1 MKRPVHWVFNNT
13 VNTTYYLKKKTE
25 YNLPQDGNGEGFGM
39 LFNI

>member
-13 VNTTYYLKKKTE
+13 VNTTYYLKKKE